1 MTWVSMIFL
10 LPAAAVGLLTAALV
24 FHVRTSRGDS
34 RPLRAAVKKR
44 LHPRL
49 QALGFT
55 STANSMRTLF
65 LRTHGDCIQMI
76 EIQWDKYHSP
86 IFRIN
91 FGEAEAISVPEGE
104 APDIYMCQTSG
115 SLERKRGHGFFGM
128 DSWYQLRKPLLVA
141 LPTR

>member
-1 MTWVSMIFL
+1 
-10 LPAAAVGLLTAALV
+10 
-24 FHVRTSRGDS
+24 
-34 RPLRAAVKKR
+34 
-44 LHPRL
+44 
-49 QALGFT
+49 
-55 STANSMRTLF
+55 MRTLF

-141 LPTR
+141 LPTRKLYYEPDEVVDQVLNDFREVEEWLSDNKLGPHMRLHTRLHVAQQRAPADGPAPRVHG